1 VENVK
6 VPVYDITQK
15 ADPDIEKGG
24 SAWPANDS
32 RPPGTVHIVTVLYNS
47 AAVLDRFMTS
57 LAAQTHTD
65 WRLIAVDNN
74 SHDGSPDRLVALT
87 DRRIHI
93 IRNHANLGFARAT
106 NRGLRRALDEGGDFA
121 IMMNNDTE
129 FAPDFLAG
137 FLAAR
142 DALQADAIAPR
153 IMHLRTPAKAW
164 YAGGHV
170 ADEWIFKSVHEE
182 IEPAN
187 PPASRIVDFASG
199 CCLGVTRT
207 ALQRIG
213 LLDER
218 FFVYW
223 EDTDYCLRL
232 KTAGIPIQYVR
243 DCVMLHDS
251 SALAGGHNSPTF
263 IALFYRGYV
272 QMLMKRYGLR
282 YSIRAMLRLLAK
294 NIAHRDSRG
303 SRAWPRMLAA
313 MLRGLAVSWPRPKQV
328 RLNPTQGPVVH

>member
-1 VENVK
+1 M
-6 VPVYDITQK
+6 
-15 ADPDIEKGG
+15 ADKRPEALRKLRD
-24 SAWPANDS
+24 PA
-32 RPPGTVHIVTVLYNS
+32 TIHIVTVLYNS
-47 AAVLDRFMTS
+47 AGVLDRFMTS

-65 WRLIAVDNN
+65 WRLVAVDNN
-74 SHDGSPDRLVALT
+74 SSDGSPDRLEARA
-87 DRRIHI
+87 DQRIQV

-106 NRGLRRALDEGGDFA
+106 NRGLQRALDEDGRFA

-129 FAPDFLAG
+129 FAPDFLTG

-142 DALQADAIAPR
+142 NALHADAIAPR
-153 IMHLRTPAKAW
+153 IMHLRKPAKAW
-164 YAGGHV
+164 YAGGHFE
-170 ADEWIFKSVHEE
+170 DEWIFKSVHEE
-182 IEPAN
+182 IEPVT
-187 PPASRIVDFASG
+187 PPASRLVDFASG
-199 CCLGVTRT
+199 CCLGVTRS

-232 KTAGIPIQYVR
+232 KAAGIPIHYVR

-263 IALFYRGYV
+263 IALFYRGYM

-282 YSIRAMLRLLAK
+282 YTLRAMLRLLAK

-303 SRAWPRMLAA
+303 LLAWPRMLTA
-313 MLRGLAVSWPRPKQV
+313 MIRGLVVSWPRRTPV
-328 RLNPTQGPVVH
+328 RRNSTEGPVVH

>member
-15 ADPDIEKGG
+15 ADPEIAKGG
-24 SAWPANDS
+24 NAWPTNDS

-47 AAVLDRFMTS
+47 GAVLDRFMTS

-74 SHDGSPDRLVALT
+74 SRDGSPDRLEALT
-87 DRRIHI
+87 DQRIQI

-106 NRGLRRALDEGGDFA
+106 NRGLQTALDEGGGFA
-121 IMMNNDTE
+121 IMMNNDTQ

-164 YAGGHV
+164 YAGGHFE
-170 ADEWIFKSVHEE
+170 DEWIFKSVHEE

-232 KTAGIPIQYVR
+232 KAAGVAILYVR

-303 SRAWPRMLAA
+303 SLAWPRMLAA
-313 MLRGLAVSWPRPKQV
+313 MLQGLAVSRPRPRQV